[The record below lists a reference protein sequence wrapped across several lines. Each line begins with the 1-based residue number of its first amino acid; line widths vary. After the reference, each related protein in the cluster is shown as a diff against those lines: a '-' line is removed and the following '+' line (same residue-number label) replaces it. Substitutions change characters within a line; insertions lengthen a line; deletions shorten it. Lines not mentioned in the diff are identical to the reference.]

1 MELEYIKTKD
11 GQYFYPQKAG
21 VKDESKYFGNHPV
34 CIIKQGIFGT
44 FIIDYFDIF
53 NSKGYHSIGEN
64 IEDKPNTRLI
74 LYPNGIEKISY
85 YIPR

>member
-1 MELEYIKTKD
+1 MKLEYIKTKD

-21 VKDESKYFGNHPV
+21 VKDKSKIFGNYPV
-34 CIIKQGIFGT
+34 CIIKSISNGRFQ
-44 FIIDYFDIF
+44 IDYFDMF
-53 NSKGYHSIGEN
+53 NCIDGYSFGC
-64 IEDKPNTRLI
+64 EDKPNTRLI